1 MTEKLFKCPR
11 PGCGSTIPE
20 SGKDEHMRGHR
31 DRAAFENR
39 VNQFLTRF
47 EGNWLPEQ
55 FNRVD
60 AALKAI
66 HDDLES
72 IDEDIKA
79 HETRLVAIED
89 RPTADPVATPDGV
102 QIDTWDDDT
111 TDDEP
116 VEPASTT
123 DAPEEWTEGTPTG
136 VDHPDAAPYAT
147 ALQPA
152 QVDDLQARIA
162 AQTAGIHL

>member
-60 AALKAI
+60 ADLKAI
-66 HDDLES
+66 HADLES

-89 RPTADPVATPDGV
+89 RPTTEPAATPEGV
-102 QIDTWDDDT
+102 VIDTWDDDT
-111 TDDEP
+111 NDDDEP
-116 VEPASTT
+116 EAPAAVEDT
-123 DAPEEWTEGTPTG
+123 PESPTIVTP
-136 VDHPDAAPYAT
+136 VAEPSAYAT
-147 ALQPA
+147 AMNPA
-152 QVDDLQARIA
+152 DVDDLQTRIA
-162 AQTAGIHL
+162 SQTAGLHL